1 MWWKVLLAYLLA
13 LGGLLWFV
21 YRFGKSPLGKS
32 NTPTSGSSSS

>member
-32 NTPTSGSSSS
+32 NTPTSWSSSS